1 MADLLT
7 IGASAAQLYKSGLA
21 TVSNNIANL
30 TTEGYNRQSINVS
43 ESAPNF
49 HGQSYI
55 GTGANLASVTR
66 AYNGFAE
73 NNLRQSKGEL
83 SIQDQL
89 IDYTSQ
95 IVDVMGSDSA
105 GLNQAMDRF
114 FDAAGGLSIDPASI
128 AMRSS
133 FLNEAQ
139 GLAIRFN
146 ELADYLNDVEQDT
159 QFAIEVKTTRLNNL
173 AEQLVTINSELK
185 ENLDVTKQPPGL
197 LDQRD
202 KTLLEMAEIAN
213 IYVIEGNSGAVD
225 IRLDNAFGTMV
236 IDNNRANQFSTQFN
250 QPKVGS
256 VEIISSYGALGNVTD
271 MTGGALGGLLS
282 VRSQVL
288 MPTIAKLDDLA
299 NTLTTQVNAI
309 QIAGYDANGIFLGTD
324 MFGNDGVTTGAAGL
338 TLLLSDPMKI
348 AAARQPGSTGDN
360 SNMVLMARLQTTHV
374 MEETGG
380 TPAKN
385 TLSLTDDDVANFAGT
400 MTLNDGA
407 TTVTLTQ
414 ADIRNQGSTT
424 AGLANLIN
432 ARGVSFTA
440 SITGDDMVLTSADG
454 NPRVTVT
461 TGTLIGVSDASAIP
475 PTNTLSLTDTQI
487 SNFVGTMTLN
497 DGATTVTLSQADIRD
512 QGTTAKLSDFIN
524 SSKVLPGLDVTA
536 STNGDKIILTS
547 GVGKLFVEVIIG
559 TPIGAPVYGG
569 GSLTDGYNSIVTAVG
584 SQATLAK
591 ISKDALQVV
600 FEQATAEKDRIS
612 GVSLDEE
619 AADLIRYQQAFQASA
634 KIIEVSSKLFD
645 TILGVR

>member
-7 IGASAAQLYKSGLA
+7 IGTSAAQLYKSGLA

-43 ESAPNF
+43 ESAPNL

-299 NTLTTQVNAI
+299 NTLATQVNDYQAR
-309 QIAGYDANGIFLGTD
+309 GDDANGNPGAPIFDFNSGP
-324 MFGNDGVTTGAAGL
+324 NGAADFSL
-338 TLLLSDPMKI
+338 SLSDPMGI
-348 AAARQPGSTGDN
+348 AAATRSGSAGDN
-360 SNMVLMARLQTTHV
+360 SNMVLIARLQTAEV
-374 MEETGG
+374 M
-380 TPAKN
+380 P
-385 TLSLTDDDVANFAGT
+385 S
-400 MTLNDGA
+400 
-407 TTVTLTQ
+407 
-414 ADIRNQGSTT
+414 
-424 AGLANLIN
+424 
-432 ARGVSFTA
+432 
-440 SITGDDMVLTSADG
+440 
-454 NPRVTVT
+454 
-461 TGTLIGVSDASAIP
+461 
-475 PTNTLSLTDTQI
+475 
-487 SNFVGTMTLN
+487 
-497 DGATTVTLSQADIRD
+497 
-512 QGTTAKLSDFIN
+512 
-524 SSKVLPGLDVTA
+524 
-536 STNGDKIILTS
+536 
-547 GVGKLFVEVIIG
+547 
-559 TPIGAPVYGG
+559 G

-600 FEQATAEKDRIS
+600 FDQATAEKDRIS

-634 KIIEVSSKLFD
+634 KIITVSSELFD
-645 TILGVR
+645 TILAVR